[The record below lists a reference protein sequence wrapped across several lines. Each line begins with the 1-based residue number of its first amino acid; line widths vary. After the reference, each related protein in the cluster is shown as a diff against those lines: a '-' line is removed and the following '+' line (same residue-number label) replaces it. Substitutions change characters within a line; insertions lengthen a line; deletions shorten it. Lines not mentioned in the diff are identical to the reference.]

1 MCYQGERVLI
11 TKSKRKEM
19 QPIILSIRLTK
30 LHMVT
35 AMEIQM
41 NDKKRILCCFHRNDT
56 WWDIRF
62 DFICFSLGP
71 NSCLY
76 GLTGPFWPNGPPP
89 PQAHR
94 RPDPTCRRQ
103 ACPSA
108 FPLPLFPFLPKSV
121 AAPPPPH
128 ASGHARPQHVVC
140 LLGGVFFSAKK
151 PRNIP
156 EGSGRPQD
164 GRHASR
170 LGTDAGDPLHSRAAS
185 PRRAAT
191 KKTPATLLSAT

>member
-11 TKSKRKEM
+11 TESKRKEM

-76 GLTGPFWPNGPPP
+76 GLTRPFWPNRPPP
-89 PQAHR
+89 PRAHR
-94 RPDPTCRRQ
+94 RPGPTCCRQ
-103 ACPSA
+103 AGPSA

-121 AAPPPPH
+121 AVPVSSP
-128 ASGHARPQHVVC
+128 SRERARSTTARVVC
-140 LLGGVFFSAKK
+140 LLGGVFFGAKK

-164 GRHASR
+164 GRHALR
-170 LGTDAGDPLHSRAAS
+170 LGTDAGDPLRS
-185 PRRAAT
+185 
-191 KKTPATLLSAT
+191 